1 MIESNYK
8 YSQSICL
15 DFCKY
20 DLMLSKNVCPHL
32 DSSIRIPNKINCPPK
47 NLSKRSIEEEQ
58 NSQMAANFY
67 NLSYYE
73 KECYE
78 KCPLECKKIKYS
90 SDVSI
95 LPLSNTFT
103 EYIESLGLLRKY
115 EKLYDRQKL
124 FKNLIS
130 IRISFSSMSQLNYV
144 ESPTMGLFD
153 LISNLGGTLGLF
165 LGINIILMLFFVKY
179 INH

>member
-1 MIESNYK
+1 MSKLIDLNLKTKGILLMSDDVLLKHWNLNSLNTNDYWYPEK
-8 YSQSICL
+8 P
-15 DFCKY
+15 FCKY

-103 EYIESLGLLRKY
+103 EYIESLGLLRNY
-115 EKLYDRQKL
+115 EKLILSNCCDIK
-124 FKNLIS
+124 FWS
-130 IRISFSSMSQLNYV
+130 I
-144 ESPTMGLFD
+144 PK
-153 LISNLGGTLGLF
+153 TLMKR
-165 LGINIILMLFFVKY
+165 GIGCVSVDI
-179 INH
+179 